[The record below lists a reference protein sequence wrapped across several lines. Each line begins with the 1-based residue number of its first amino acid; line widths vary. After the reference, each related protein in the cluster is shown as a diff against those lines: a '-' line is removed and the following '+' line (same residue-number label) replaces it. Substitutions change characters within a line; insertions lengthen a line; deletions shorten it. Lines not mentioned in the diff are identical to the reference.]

1 MIILVLG
8 MAVEALAWQLS
19 GCLVR
24 EIDGDGAVARD
35 SRIRPGGK
43 IRTLAD

>member
-1 MIILVLG
+1 

-24 EIDGDGAVARD
+24 EIDPNGAVARD
-35 SRIRPGGK
+35 SRIRTGGRINK
-43 IRTLAD
+43 ELLV